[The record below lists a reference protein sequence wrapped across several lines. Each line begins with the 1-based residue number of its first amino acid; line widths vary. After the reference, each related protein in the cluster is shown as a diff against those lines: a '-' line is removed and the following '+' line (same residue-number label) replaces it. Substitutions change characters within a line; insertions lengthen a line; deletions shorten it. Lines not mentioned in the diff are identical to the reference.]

1 MLRAI
6 PAPKTKNDR
15 IAARN
20 TSDTVISPL
29 MQKDFDRDLQTAWRY
44 LNCGAPGSLD
54 EEQDY
59 VVLTEAVRSYEA
71 TQQTYANTLI

>member
-1 MLRAI
+1 MLRVI

-15 IAARN
+15 IAAHN

-29 MQKDFDRDLQTAWRY
+29 MQENSDRDLQAAWRY
-44 LNCGAPGSLD
+44 LNCGAPGSAD

-59 VVLTEAVRSYEA
+59 VVLEAVRSYEA